1 MGMIEGVSRPALA
14 AILPNVNDHTLLL
27 AQATPRKWLE
37 DGKKIEVRRAPTYFG
52 PVSLQ
57 MESQARSG
65 KILATVEFEGNNP
78 PQLLLIRVRH
88 PDGKPIR
95 SITVDGQDWKDFDS
109 RKEWVVIRNPSR
121 SRYSIVAGY

>member
-1 MGMIEGVSRPALA
+1 MLVREVD
-14 AILPNVNDHTLLL
+14 DHTLLL

-57 MESQARSG
+57 MESQERSG
-65 KILATVEFEGNNP
+65 KILATVEFEGNNR

-88 PDGKPIR
+88 PDEKPIR
-95 SITVDGQDWKDFDS
+95 SVTVDGQDWKDFDS
-109 RKEWVVIRNPSR
+109 RKEWVVIRSPSR
-121 SRYSIVAGY
+121 NRYSVVAGY